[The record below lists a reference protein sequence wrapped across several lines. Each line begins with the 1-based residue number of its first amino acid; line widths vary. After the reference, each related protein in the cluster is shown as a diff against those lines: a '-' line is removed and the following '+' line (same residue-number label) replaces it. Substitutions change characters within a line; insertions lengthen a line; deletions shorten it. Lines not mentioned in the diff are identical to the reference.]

1 MGGRNFRYIALD
13 FETTGLDLQ
22 TDEPIQIWIM
32 EFDLNG
38 RVLWG
43 FQSLLRPAKKATE
56 LKSIVWFITKL
67 SIQQLESAPRPE
79 EIIEEI
85 QWFFWEDTIIVGH
98 NISFDLH
105 FLEKFFPWL
114 KRKTTLDTFKLSQT
128 LIHYPA
134 SYAQEVLIQ
143 QLKSKQSYQK
153 LSAQLKIDEEEHF
166 HDAFYDAKLS
176 ASLFLYLIDRIRTLI
191 STYPVL
197 GVFLWESESFLKEIF
212 DIKESKSQGEIDLPP
227 LKKITPPHTQML
239 SGTYN
244 IDLEQ
249 YDNYKRYRVWDI
261 PFKEL
266 LSSLACHKHSI
277 FAFSNK
283 SKLDIAKNLLNDL
296 GIKNLWFV
304 KEEQTLSRSALK
316 KFANKGSFTGAEI
329 SFLLKYFSHLEQG
342 LGILDLNSK
351 EDYEIYTA
359 LKDTRQEVDY
369 PIILATHAGLFSIL
383 EQQEKYEEYQIF
395 FFDSEWRYK
404 SFNLYLS
411 RPYDLNYT
419 LNYLEML
426 EYKYRL
432 ITSYGEIEEKK
443 LTQLI
448 EFKQFFTVFIGIL
461 GQETKKF
468 FTHTEATQLTLEPIK
483 GNVAFY
489 QTNKLLEK
497 FADYEPQLRE
507 IITQQEFS
515 SVWNQIEH
523 MIKIFDGNLQVEKKM
538 YDRSAFYF
546 IYSEEVKF
554 SSWDEFLELFRER
567 KALFLSHTDTTL
579 PCLISEREDS
589 KINKEQ
595 QKGENQ
601 IFHLSKT
608 ASVLKAIEAF
618 DKIQFPNGAIFILS
632 VKKEE
637 SKELFEALIKK
648 GMDQDFLP
656 LVENITGGSWKNLFK
671 AKQQGTKIIIWG
683 YAFLLQLFAQKI
695 AISKLIIYNNKGK
708 QQDLIFSDILRYG
721 KENLA

>member
-1 MGGRNFRYIALD
+1 
-13 FETTGLDLQ
+13 
-22 TDEPIQIWIM
+22 
-32 EFDLNG
+32 
-38 RVLWG
+38 V
-43 FQSLLRPAKKATE
+43 
-56 LKSIVWFITKL
+56 
-67 SIQQLESAPRPE
+67 
-79 EIIEEI
+79 
-85 QWFFWEDTIIVGH
+85 
-98 NISFDLH
+98 
-105 FLEKFFPWL
+105 
-114 KRKTTLDTFKLSQT
+114 
-128 LIHYPA
+128 
-134 SYAQEVLIQ
+134 
-143 QLKSKQSYQK
+143 
-153 LSAQLKIDEEEHF
+153 
-166 HDAFYDAKLS
+166 
-176 ASLFLYLIDRIRTLI
+176 
-191 STYPVL
+191 
-197 GVFLWESESFLKEIF
+197 
-212 DIKESKSQGEIDLPP
+212 
-227 LKKITPPHTQML
+227 
-239 SGTYN
+239 
-244 IDLEQ
+244 
-249 YDNYKRYRVWDI
+249 
-261 PFKEL
+261 
-266 LSSLACHKHSI
+266 
-277 FAFSNK
+277 
-283 SKLDIAKNLLNDL
+283 
-296 GIKNLWFV
+296 
-304 KEEQTLSRSALK
+304 
-316 KFANKGSFTGAEI
+316 
-329 SFLLKYFSHLEQG
+329 
-342 LGILDLNSK
+342 LDLNSK

-432 ITSYGEIEEKK
+432 ITSYGEIEEKR

-448 EFKQFFTVFIGIL
+448 EFKQSFTVFIGIL

-515 SVWNQIEH
+515 SIWNQIEH

-608 ASVLKAIEAF
+608 VSVLKAIEAF
-618 DKIQFPNGAIFILS
+618 DKIQFPNGVIFILS

-648 GMDQDFLP
+648 GMDQVFLL
-656 LVENITGGSWKNLFK
+656 LVENITGGS
-671 AKQQGTKIIIWG
+671 
-683 YAFLLQLFAQKI
+683 
-695 AISKLIIYNNKGK
+695 
-708 QQDLIFSDILRYG
+708 
-721 KENLA
+721 